1 MNTFTDQ
8 LAEWQVF
15 YSTVALASVTLAGLL
30 FVSLSINREVVR
42 GSKDG
47 LSLRLARESFGGF
60 LYVLMIGLV
69 FLVPHQVPI
78 GLAVA
83 LFVLGLARGVGLVRR
98 VIRTA
103 NDRSQEIKAG
113 QTLREVALPALAV
126 VGLLLVG
133 IEVLRGDMVAI
144 YGLVF
149 VIAALLA
156 TARWNAW
163 LLLTQEEM
171 SVRTI

>member
-1 MNTFTDQ
+1 MNAFTDQ

-15 YSTVALASVTLAGLL
+15 YSTVALTSVTIAGLL
-30 FVSLSINREVVR
+30 FVSLSINREAVR
-42 GSKDG
+42 GGGQG
-47 LSLRLARESFGGF
+47 LSLRLAREGFGDF

-98 VIRTA
+98 ALRTA

-113 QTLREVALPALAV
+113 QTLREVALPSIAS
-126 VGLLLVG
+126 VGLLVVG
-133 IEVLRGDMVAI
+133 VEVVRGDMLAI

-149 VIAALLA
+149 VIATLLA
-156 TARWNAW
+156 TASRNAW

-171 SVRTI
+171 